1 MMKSSPAQQLLNRV
15 CVIVMGIMMYFYTSQ
30 MELDYITTEQYVS
43 SVGNLALWG
52 VAIWSSM
59 TLMCIVI
66 REKLIEME
74 KEEKRNRRVSR

>member
-15 CVIVMGIMMYFYTSQ
+15 CVIVMGVMMYFYTSQ
-30 MELDYITTEQYVS
+30 MELDYITTEQYVG

-66 REKLIEME
+66 REKLVEME
-74 KEEKRNRRVSR
+74 REEKRNRRVSR